1 MDDLKMPDFLC
12 AKFLSIAKLR
22 IAKFKSPF
30 NLLQFITA
38 IPIRQPFIPIKFC
51 ISQNIRFKF

>member
-1 MDDLKMPDFLC
+1 MDDLKMSDFTC
-12 AKFLSIAKLR
+12 AKFLSIAKFR

-51 ISQNIRFKF
+51 ISQNI